1 MLMDILPLTAAP
13 ENGGALYATLMGDL
27 IASEAAASVSRLHQS
42 FNAAIARANAAPETG
57 ILSPLTVTL
66 GDEFQGICANLSQ
79 GARLMRRLRA
89 DLLEQGVECRFV
101 LGLVRLETPLNRER
115 AWNMMG
121 PGLAAAREKL
131 SDKRDPNAYRF
142 HLPGGAAIEQLLEAV
157 GAGLSAVEAGWT
169 ERQREIVLAAATG
182 DVAANAKRFGVSPK
196 TVYKIR
202 QAAQYDLYTRQW
214 AAVDVAV
221 RSLDGAYGL
230 S

>member
-1 MLMDILPLTAAP
+1 MDLSLLKASP
-13 ENGGALYATLMGDL
+13 NGEGALYATVMGDL
-27 IASEAAASVSRLHQS
+27 IASEAAASVSRLHQT
-42 FNAAIARANAAPETG
+42 FNAAIARANAAPKTG

-79 GARLMRRLRA
+79 GAKLMRRLRA

-101 LGLVRLETPLNRER
+101 LGLVRIDTPLNPER

-131 SDKRDPNAYRF
+131 GDKRDPNAYRF
-142 HLPGGAAIEQLLEAV
+142 HLPGAAAIEQLLEAV
-157 GAGLSAVEAGWT
+157 GAGLSAIEASWT
-169 ERQREIVLAAATG
+169 DRQREIVLAAATS
-182 DVAANAKRFGVSPK
+182 DVAANARRFGVSPK

-202 QAAQYDLYTRQW
+202 QAGQYDLYTRQW

-221 RSLDGAYGL
+221 RALDAAYGL